1 MIYKCLINKRIIPIS
16 LMYVVLAI
24 VPACSLLDQ
33 NNNSPEYADFSLED
47 INPNSEYYAQDIGPS
62 TFIDNDFVSVYYFGK
77 AG

>member
-47 INPNSEYYAQDIGPS
+47 INPNSPSYGSLIGPS
-62 TFIDNDFVSVYYFGK
+62 FYNGYVSSYYFGDQ
-77 AG
+77 G

>member
-47 INPNSEYYAQDIGPS
+47 INPNSPTYGSLIGPS
-62 TFIDNDFVSVYYFGK
+62 YYNGNVSSYYFGDQ
-77 AG
+77 G